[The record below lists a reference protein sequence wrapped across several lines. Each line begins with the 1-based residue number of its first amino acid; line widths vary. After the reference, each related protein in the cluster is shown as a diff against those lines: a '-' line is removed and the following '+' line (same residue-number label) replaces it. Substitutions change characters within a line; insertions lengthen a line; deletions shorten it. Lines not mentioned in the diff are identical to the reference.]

1 MMMQNPDSIL
11 KQIFVSIF
19 LLLIPLF
26 SFAQEGKEVIDPYG
40 RNLERFDEMMY
51 IFSSKWVD
59 NEEESRRKFI
69 QLLNENGYT
78 FRESNS
84 NYLRYTQDSVLLEPG
99 LELHAYR
106 NPTGRE
112 WMYFVKGEDK
122 EAVAKQYQSL
132 RGIWK
137 KNREAGIRGMGQN
150 ADRGDYRKFGQ
161 YITYNTNETFAT
173 ISGFILNGKHLL
185 GMGMELDFPIKGKY
199 DELDEKQSKRIREE
213 YDRFQ
218 LLLNNLSDLFVD
230 ESEWLRKPLRGK
242 KLTAEQ
248 RLYGFT
254 QFWTEV
260 KYNFAF
266 FDQVPD
272 LDWDRVL
279 YEYLPIIQQ
288 DQSNEEYYDHLKLIC
303 AKLEDGHTNI
313 YPPREEKDWPGIEL
327 KNFDQKAYVVNVKE
341 ELSETIPLGSEL
353 ISVDGMPTPNYL
365 KEKIFPYISS
375 STDHI
380 RYNWGIRDML
390 DGKPGSEVL
399 VEFKTPDGNKVQ
411 QKLIRNR
418 EIGGDWVKEGKR
430 RGLFKF
436 ERTEGNFAH
445 VQLNGFSREQIIEEF
460 EKRIDSIKSCKGVII
475 DLRGNGGG
483 SSGIGY
489 AILNHFSKKPYKGS
503 QWRTR
508 EHRASFKAWGKFVD
522 ADKALEDLSEWDQ
535 RAKLTAEGNYWH
547 VAEPSE
553 YKSEVKDIIKLPL
566 VVLIGNNTAS
576 AAEDFLVALDQ
587 LKIAKLIGS
596 PTFGSTGQPLMMD
609 LPGGGRARICTKRDT
624 YPDGREFVGYGIQ
637 PDFKVEQSVGDYL
650 NDKDVV
656 LEYAINYLKEHP
668 DFAKGK

>member
-1 MMMQNPDSIL
+1 MIKTLASIFFSIVFLVSSVELISQHPESFQEFNPYDKNLRRVDEMIYILSSKWTETKEDTWESYIATLNTAGFDFTADESRFLRYTTDSIL
-11 KQIFVSIF
+11 
-19 LLLIPLF
+19 LEEGF
-26 SFAQEGKEVIDPYG
+26 SLHTYKT
-40 RNLERFDEMMY
+40 
-51 IFSSKWVD
+51 SSKKEWIYLIEHED
-59 NEEESRRKFI
+59 SEALTKHYQKYRDLWKGKRAKGMGGMG
-69 QLLNENGYT
+69 ENGNPGKDKGFGQFIT
-78 FRESNS
+78 FQTGNELSTINLYIRSA
-84 NYLRYTQDSVLLEPG
+84 DVLL
-99 LELHAYR
+99 
-106 NPTGRE
+106 
-112 WMYFVKGEDK
+112 V
-122 EAVAKQYQSL
+122 
-132 RGIWK
+132 
-137 KNREAGIRGMGQN
+137 
-150 ADRGDYRKFGQ
+150 
-161 YITYNTNETFAT
+161 
-173 ISGFILNGKHLL
+173 
-185 GMGMELDFPIKGKY
+185 MGMDLDFPIKGKR
-199 DELDEKQSKRIREE
+199 DELSREQAVKVRDA
-213 YDRFQ
+213 YNRLQ
-218 LLLNNLSDLFVD
+218 ILLDTFSDHFID
-230 ESEWLRKPLRGK
+230 ESEWLKKPLRGK
-242 KLTAEQ
+242 KLTSEQ

-272 LDWDRVL
+272 LDWDQVL
-279 YEYLPIIQQ
+279 YEYLPLFQK
-288 DQSNEEYYDHLKLIC
+288 DQSNEEYYDNLKLIC
-303 AKLEDGHTNI
+303 AKLGDGHTNI
-313 YPPREEKDWPGIEL
+313 YPPREEKDWPGIQL
-327 KNFDQKAYVVNVKE
+327 KNFYQKAYVVNVKE
-341 ELSETIPLGSEL
+341 EFAEKIPLGSEL
-353 ISVDGMPTPNYL
+353 ISVEGMSTENYL
-365 KEKIFPYISS
+365 KTKVFPYISS

-390 DGKPGSEVL
+390 DGKPETEVL
-399 VEFKTPDGNKVQ
+399 VEFKTPDGNTIKQ
-411 QKLIRNR
+411 NLRRNSDL
-418 EIGGDWVKEGKR
+418 GGDWVRKGNR

-436 ERTEGNFAH
+436 ERTEGDFAH

-508 EHRASFKAWGKFVD
+508 EHRASFKAWGQFVD
-522 ADKALEDLSEWDQ
+522 ADKPLEELSEWNQ
-535 RAKLTAEGNYWH
+535 RARLTAEGNYWH

-609 LPGGGRARICTKRDT
+609 LPGGARARICTKRDT

-637 PDFKVEQSVGDYL
+637 PDFKVEQSVEEYL
-650 NDKDVV
+650 NEKDVV
-656 LEYAINYLKEHP
+656 LEYAINYLKENP